1 MSSACEGSPSK
12 KECVVWVSAHGSEPV
27 PLGEGSL
34 PTRSQG
40 TMIQYDGHME
50 LLHLSMAGLANVTT
64 EMGFIDEELKKDL
77 IKHDEY
83 LTDEIIK
90 RLDWRSTE
98 VAILTF
104 LVHNIY
110 NGKCHVHHRAKLEE
124 FLKEILVIERL
135 AGIDYAEGSPPTI
148 IPNPNSNKSYSFI
161 PNPSEVG
168 RSGRQG
174 DATRSGIAR
183 LGGHPPHNPFWAFY
197 GLFFVDTSDPEHKQF
212 AISNLLAN
220 KHGIVDPRLIQTIN
234 ILTEHNY
241 KTFWKSHLKQRDYSS
256 VPNIF
261 VSNIEDCDV
270 YACLDIFKNFCDA
283 IDAIDGIDIQ
293 SLYAAVFHAKTAI
306 KDANDRLQQISR
318 TVDEARAIFKNTGD
332 VADDAEEKH
341 NKQLNERIAIAT
353 RSVSKIETKLNAEFV
368 AAEEKWQKASY
379 KLAVAKGKHTQAI
392 DAAQQ
397 VETEASQ
404 AIIAAIKA
412 FMDDVISSSSSSDK
426 PELNALVKN
435 IIMSNRLKNI
445 VKSGIKNKRL
455 TTNQIIVF
463 FGGLG
468 YKILDLCDPSC
479 CKRAPQTNPWELDV
493 VPQTDT
499 QELGVEPSS
508 YQKPHWSEELLSFME
523 KTSSTKSKRQ
533 RASPGGRG
541 GTTRKKSMRSYSRK
555 RRSRRKKHTRRRT
568 RR

>member
-1 MSSACEGSPSK
+1 MESACEGSPSE

-34 PTRSQG
+34 PTRSQR
-40 TMIQYDGHME
+40 TMIQYDGHMK

-64 EMGFIDEELKKDL
+64 EMGFIDEKLKNDL
-77 IKHDEY
+77 IKDDEY

-110 NGKCHVHHRAKLEE
+110 NGKCDVHHRAKLEE

-148 IPNPNSNKSYSFI
+148 IPNPHSNKSYSFT

-183 LGGHPPHNPFWAFY
+183 LSGHRPHNPFWAFY

-212 AISNLLAN
+212 AISNLPADE
-220 KHGIVDPRLIQTIN
+220 HGIVDPRLIQTKN

-241 KTFWKSHLKQRDYSS
+241 RTFWKPHLEQRDYSS

-283 IDAIDGIDIQ
+283 IDGIRSEEDIQ
-293 SLYAAVFHAKTAI
+293 SLYDAVSHAKTAI

-318 TVDEARAIFKNTGD
+318 TVDEARDIFKKTGD
-332 VADDAEEKH
+332 VADDAEEKY
-341 NKQLNERIAIAT
+341 KQLNERIAIAT
-353 RSVSKIETKLNAEFV
+353 RSVSNIETKLKAEFD
-368 AAEEKWQKASY
+368 AAEAKWQEASDN
-379 KLAVAKGKHTQAI
+379 LAVAKGNHTQAI

-404 AIIAAIKA
+404 AIIAVIKA

-426 PELNALVKN
+426 PRLNALVKN

-479 CKRAPQTNPWELDV
+479 CKRAPQTNPRELDV

-499 QELGVEPSS
+499 QELAVEPSS
-508 YQKPHWSEELLSFME
+508 YQKPHWSDVLLSFMK

-533 RASPGGRG
+533 RASPGSGG

-555 RRSRRKKHTRRRT
+555 CRSRRKKHTRRRT
-568 RR
+568 LR

>member
-1 MSSACEGSPSK
+1 MASACKGSPSK

-34 PTRSQG
+34 RRSQS
-40 TMIQYDGHME
+40 TMIQYDRHME

-64 EMGFIDEELKKDL
+64 EMGFIVDEKLKMDL
-77 IKHDEY
+77 IKHEKY

-90 RLDWRSTE
+90 KLDWRSTE

-110 NGKCHVHHRAKLEE
+110 NGKCDVHHRAKLEE
-124 FLKEILVIERL
+124 FLKKILVIERL

-148 IPNPNSNKSYSFI
+148 IPNPHSNKSYSFI

-168 RSGRQG
+168 RSGQQG

-183 LGGHPPHNPFWAFY
+183 LSGYRPHNPFWAFY
-197 GLFFVDTSDPEHKQF
+197 GLFFVDTSDPDHKQF
-212 AISNLLAN
+212 AISNLPADE
-220 KHGIVDPRLIQTIN
+220 HGIVDPRLIQKTN
-234 ILTEHNY
+234 ILTEDNY
-241 KTFWKSHLKQRDYSS
+241 RTFWKPHLKERDYSS

-270 YACLDIFKNFCDA
+270 YSCVDIFKNFCDA
-283 IDAIDGIDIQ
+283 IDGIRREKDIQ
-293 SLYAAVFHAKTAI
+293 SFFSAVPGVKLAI

-318 TVDEARAIFKNTGD
+318 TVDEARVIFEKTGD
-332 VADDAEEKH
+332 HADDAQEKLEQLK
-341 NKQLNERIAIAT
+341 KQIAT
-353 RSVSKIETKLNAEFV
+353 RSVSKIETKLKAEFD
-368 AAEEKWQKASY
+368 AAEAKWQEASHN
-379 KLAVAKGKHTQAI
+379 LAVAMRNHTQAI

-397 VETEASQ
+397 VETQASQ

-412 FMDDVISSSSSSDK
+412 FMDDVISSSSDK
-426 PELNALVKN
+426 PGLNALVKN
-435 IIMSNRLKNI
+435 IIMSNRLRNI

-468 YKILDLCDPSC
+468 YKILDLCDPAC
-479 CKRAPQTNPWELDV
+479 CKRAPLTNPRELDV

-499 QELGVEPSS
+499 QELAVEPSS
-508 YQKPHWSEELLSFME
+508 YQKPHWSEVLLSFME
-523 KTSSTKSKRQ
+523 NSSTKSKRK
-533 RASPGGRG
+533 RASPRRG

>member
-1 MSSACEGSPSK
+1 MESACEGSPSE

-34 PTRSQG
+34 PTRSQR
-40 TMIQYDGHME
+40 TMIQYDRHME

-77 IKHDEY
+77 IKHDE
-83 LTDEIIK
+83 IIK
-90 RLDWRSTE
+90 RLDRRSTE

-110 NGKCHVHHRAKLEE
+110 NGKCDVHHRAKLEE
-124 FLKEILVIERL
+124 FLKEILVIEKL
-135 AGIDYAEGSPPTI
+135 AAIDYAEGSPPTI
-148 IPNPNSNKSYSFI
+148 ILNPHSNKSYSFT

-183 LGGHPPHNPFWAFY
+183 LSGHRPHNPFWAFY

-212 AISNLLAN
+212 AISNLPADE
-220 KHGIVDPRLIQTIN
+220 HGIVDPLLIQKTN
-234 ILTEHNY
+234 ILTEDNY
-241 KTFWKSHLKQRDYSS
+241 RTYWKPHLEQRDYSS

-270 YACLDIFKNFCDA
+270 YECLDIFKNFCDA
-283 IDAIDGIDIQ
+283 IDGIRSEEDIQ
-293 SLYAAVFHAKTAI
+293 SLYAAVSHAKTAI
-306 KDANDRLQQISR
+306 KYANDRLQQFAS
-318 TVDEARAIFKNTGD
+318 TVDEARAIFNNTGD
-332 VADDAEEKH
+332 VADVAEENHKR
-341 NKQLNERIAIAT
+341 LNELIAT
-353 RSVSKIETKLNAEFV
+353 RSVSKIEKKLKAEFD
-368 AAEEKWQKASY
+368 AAEAKWQEASY
-379 KLAVAKGKHTQAI
+379 NLAVAKGNHTQAI
-392 DAAQQ
+392 HAAQK

-426 PELNALVKN
+426 PGLNALVKN

-479 CKRAPQTNPWELDV
+479 CKRAPLTNPRELDV

-508 YQKPHWSEELLSFME
+508 YQKPHWSEVLLSFME
-523 KTSSTKSKRQ
+523 KTSSTNSKRQ

>member
-1 MSSACEGSPSK
+1 MESACEGSPSE

-34 PTRSQG
+34 PTRSQR
-40 TMIQYDGHME
+40 TMIQYNGHMK

-83 LTDEIIK
+83 LTEENIK
-90 RLDWRSTE
+90 RLDRRSTE

-110 NGKCHVHHRAKLEE
+110 YNKCHVPHRAKLEE
-124 FLKEILVIERL
+124 FLKEILVIEKL
-135 AGIDYAEGSPPTI
+135 AAIDYAEGSPPTI
-148 IPNPNSNKSYSFI
+148 IPNPYSNKSYSFT
-161 PNPSEVG
+161 PNPREVG
-168 RSGRQG
+168 RSGHKG

-183 LGGHPPHNPFWAFY
+183 LSGHPPHNPFWAFY
-197 GLFFVDTSDPEHKQF
+197 GLFFVDTSDPEHKKF
-212 AISNLLAN
+212 AISNLPADE
-220 KHGIVDPRLIQTIN
+220 HGIVDPLLIQKTN
-234 ILTEHNY
+234 ILTEDNY
-241 KTFWKSHLKQRDYSS
+241 RTFWKPHLEQRDYSS

-283 IDAIDGIDIQ
+283 IDGIRSEDIQ
-293 SLYAAVFHAKTAI
+293 SLYDAVSRAKTAI

-318 TVDEARAIFKNTGD
+318 TVDEARAIFKKTGD
-332 VADDAEEKH
+332 DADVAEEKH
-341 NKQLNERIAIAT
+341 KQLNEQIQIAT
-353 RSVSKIETKLNAEFV
+353 RSVSKIETKLKAEFD
-368 AAEEKWQKASY
+368 AAEAKWQEASVN
-379 KLAVAKGKHTQAI
+379 LAVAKGNHTQAI
-392 DAAQQ
+392 RAAQE

-404 AIIAAIKA
+404 AIIATIKE
-412 FMDDVISSSSSSDK
+412 FMDYVISSSSNK
-426 PELNALVKN
+426 PILNTQVKN
-435 IIMSNRLKNI
+435 IIMSNRLRNI
-445 VKSGIKNKRL
+445 VKSGIYNKLL

-468 YKILDLCDPSC
+468 YKILDLCDPAC
-479 CKRAPQTNPWELDV
+479 CKRAPLTNPRELDV

-499 QELGVEPSS
+499 QELAVEPSS
-508 YQKPHWSEELLSFME
+508 YQKPHWSEVLLSFME
-523 KTSSTKSKRQ
+523 KTSSTNSKRK
-533 RASPGGRG
+533 RALPGSGG

-555 RRSRRKKHTRRRT
+555 RRSRRKNHTRRR

>member
-1 MSSACEGSPSK
+1 M
-12 KECVVWVSAHGSEPV
+12 
-27 PLGEGSL
+27 
-34 PTRSQG
+34 
-40 TMIQYDGHME
+40 
-50 LLHLSMAGLANVTT
+50 
-64 EMGFIDEELKKDL
+64 
-77 IKHDEY
+77 
-83 LTDEIIK
+83 
-90 RLDWRSTE
+90 
-98 VAILTF
+98 
-104 LVHNIY
+104 
-110 NGKCHVHHRAKLEE
+110 
-124 FLKEILVIERL
+124 
-135 AGIDYAEGSPPTI
+135 
-148 IPNPNSNKSYSFI
+148 
-161 PNPSEVG
+161 
-168 RSGRQG
+168 
-174 DATRSGIAR
+174 
-183 LGGHPPHNPFWAFY
+183 
-197 GLFFVDTSDPEHKQF
+197 
-212 AISNLLAN
+212 
-220 KHGIVDPRLIQTIN
+220 IQTIN

-241 KTFWKSHLKQRDYSS
+241 NTFWKSHLKQRDYSS

-283 IDAIDGIDIQ
+283 IDAIDGIDGIDIQ

-341 NKQLNERIAIAT
+341 TQLKQRIAT
-353 RSVSKIETKLNAEFV
+353 RSVSKIETELKAEFK

-404 AIIAAIKA
+404 AIIAVIKA

-426 PELNALVKN
+426 PELNALVKK
-435 IIMSNRLKNI
+435 IIMSNRLRNI

-479 CKRAPQTNPWELDV
+479 CKRAPQTNPRELDV

-533 RASPGGRG
+533 RASPGSGG